1 MMLNRQQRVRISN
14 YALVVTILLSIVIP
28 FLFLHRHRVATVLA
42 IWSALW
48 FGWLVYLLVGHP
60 RILRLSDG
68 VFRHR
73 LLTNVAI
80 TAVSLALWALA
91 VFYGDRGI
99 GIAALASWLF
109 SAGYVLYHVI
119 TARNQLE
126 LLDWLLAIIYLG
138 SVIYVLDVGV
148 TRGIVACGLP
158 FAVAMLLWILL
169 IGRRR
174 VFMPELNGLGDSIR
188 GRMSQIREL
197 EKDPSSK
204 GTRPV

>member
-1 MMLNRQQRVRISN
+1 MDSRQRVRISN
-14 YALVVTILLSIVIP
+14 YLFLAIILLSVIAP
-28 FLFLHRHRVATVLA
+28 LLFLHQHRVATVLA

-99 GIAALASWLF
+99 DIAALASWLF
-109 SAGYVLYHVI
+109 SAGYVLYRVI
-119 TARNQLE
+119 KARNQLE
-126 LLDWLLAIIYLG
+126 LTDWLLTIIYLG
-138 SVIYVLDVGV
+138 CVIYVVDVGV

-158 FAVAMLLWILL
+158 FAVAMLLWVLL

-174 VFMPELNGLGDSIR
+174 VFMPELNGLGDRIR
-188 GRMSQIREL
+188 DRISQLHEL
-197 EKDPSSK
+197 EKDPSSTD
-204 GTRPV
+204 TRPV